1 VRRAA
6 MLDEAI
12 CMLGEHGFNGLTV
25 QGLAERCAISNA
37 GLLYYFAAKDELL
50 LAVLD
55 EFELRERE

>member
-1 VRRAA
+1 

-37 GLLYYFAAKDELL
+37 GLRYYFAAKDELL